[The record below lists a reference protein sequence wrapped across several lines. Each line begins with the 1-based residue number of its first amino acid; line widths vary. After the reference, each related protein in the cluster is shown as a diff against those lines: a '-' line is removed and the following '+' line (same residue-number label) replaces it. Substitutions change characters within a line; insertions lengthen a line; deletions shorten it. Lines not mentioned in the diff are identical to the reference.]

1 MDIGA
6 NQITTIIVASTT
18 DYIATYSSVFLLG
31 GGLVLALGVMGALL
45 DRFFGSDTDMVM
57 ERNGYSSGEFMS
69 SYPGLTAKDRKYYK
83 SKYYPGSRKY
93 KGESLEDDED

>member
-31 GGLVLALGVMGALL
+31 GGLVLALGVMGALIDHFAPRQDSS
-45 DRFFGSDTDMVM
+45 DRV
-57 ERNGYSSGEFMS
+57 
-69 SYPGLTAKDRKYYK
+69 
-83 SKYYPGSRKY
+83 
-93 KGESLEDDED
+93 